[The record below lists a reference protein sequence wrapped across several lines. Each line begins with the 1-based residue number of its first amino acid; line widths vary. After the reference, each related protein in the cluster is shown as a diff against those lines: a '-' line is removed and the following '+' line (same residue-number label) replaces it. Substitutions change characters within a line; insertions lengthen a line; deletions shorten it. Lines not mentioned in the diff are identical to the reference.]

1 MAQEYKR
8 VLVAIDGSKGA
19 DAALRT
25 AIEVT
30 KRNDHTHLDVL
41 RVLDLNSLEYGG
53 AGIALDGQ
61 KIYEIEQANEGYML
75 KLKDKIVAEYNL
87 DADRVSVHLRFGNP
101 KAVITQDFQPEYG
114 NDLIVV
120 GSTGKNFVQRMI
132 VGSVASYVIRTAK
145 CDVLMAKVRNGE
157 DT

>member
-87 DADRVSVHLRFGNP
+87 DADRVSVHLRFGKP

-145 CDVLMAKVRNGE
+145 CDVLMAKVRDGE
-157 DT
+157 DK